1 MEDIDGPDLPIQDI
15 TQMQNEIRLA
25 TREKD
30 FLTTA
35 NNTRRI
41 DLKNMQTQVTI
52 LSQGNTAVSKEI

>member
-1 MEDIDGPDLPIQDI
+1 
-15 TQMQNEIRLA
+15 MQNEIRLA

-41 DLKNMQTQVTI
+41 DLKNLQTQVSI
-52 LSQGNTAVSKEI
+52 LNHGNAAVSKEIQRMNDENAQLV